1 MYLYIPLM
9 NTTTHE
15 DLMIN
20 ENATMLTQLQYELN
34 LLTET
39 AIVQF
44 SQFKQKQHLE
54 QKILEEE
61 KEETKEGDNLGRAKC
76 Q

>member
-1 MYLYIPLM
+1 M

-20 ENATMLTQLQYELN
+20 ENATMLLTQLQNEFVD
-34 LLTET
+34 TET
-39 AIVQF
+39 AIVQS

>member
-1 MYLYIPLM
+1 M
-9 NTTTHE
+9 
-15 DLMIN
+15 
-20 ENATMLTQLQYELN
+20 N

-44 SQFKQKQHLE
+44 SSQFKQKQHLE

>member
-1 MYLYIPLM
+1 
-9 NTTTHE
+9 
-15 DLMIN
+15 MIN
-20 ENATMLTQLQYELN
+20 ENATMLTQLQNEFVDRN
-34 LLTET
+34 CN
-39 AIVQF
+39 

>member
-1 MYLYIPLM
+1 M
-9 NTTTHE
+9 
-15 DLMIN
+15 
-20 ENATMLTQLQYELN
+20 N

-54 QKILEEE
+54 QKILEE